1 MKIGIKKEVKIM
13 EGRVALIP
21 TDVRKLI
28 QSGHVV
34 SVENNAGVNAGFS
47 NKDFIAAGASIV
59 STKEVWSNSDLLIG
73 VKEPIENEFKWFRE
87 DLTIFSY
94 LHLAALPFLTHA
106 LVQAGTTAIAL
117 ESVEMNGR
125 LPGLDPMS
133 TIAGRI
139 AGQLAVRN
147 LYKDSGGS
155 GLLLG
160 GVHGTYKGKALVV
173 GGGVAGMSAAKE
185 LAAFGTRVLVIDN
198 NPTVVDRINE
208 SQIENGVDIT
218 AELSDDISYTEELHD
233 TDVLIGAVLI
243 PGRITPKVVS
253 EEAIRGMPDGSVAID
268 IGIDQGGCIETA
280 VLTDWENPTYVTHGV
295 THSCIPNLPGIVP
308 RTSSEAISKVILPQA
323 IKIANEKYDEGLT
336 AAVSI
341 VNHEILDKRIL

>member
-1 MKIGIKKEVKIM
+1 MRIGIKKEVKTM

-21 TDVRKLI
+21 TDVRQLI
-28 QSGHVV
+28 QHGHEV
-34 SVENNAGVNAGFS
+34 SIEKDAGINAGFTNEHYMS
-47 NKDFIAAGASIV
+47 AGASIV
-59 STKEVWSNSDLLIG
+59 PTKEVWSNELLIG
-73 VKEPIENEFKWFRE
+73 VKEPIENEYKWFRE

-94 LHLAALPFLTHA
+94 LHLAALPFLTNA
-106 LVQAGTTAIAL
+106 LVKSGATAIAL
-117 ESVEMNGR
+117 EGVEMDGR

-139 AGQLAVRN
+139 AGQLAMRN
-147 LYKDSGGS
+147 LYRDSGGS

-160 GVHGTYKGKALVV
+160 GVNGTYKGKALVV
-173 GGGVAGMSAAKE
+173 GGGVAGMAAARE
-185 LAAFGTRVLVIDN
+185 LAAFGTRVLVVDN
-198 NPTVVDRINE
+198 NPTVVYRINE
-208 SQIENGVDIT
+208 LTFDLGADIT
-218 AELSDDISYTEELHD
+218 AELSDDISYTEELCD

-243 PGRITPKVVS
+243 PGRITPRVVS
-253 EEAIRGMPDGSVAID
+253 EEDIKGMPDGSVAID

-280 VLTDWENPTYVTHGV
+280 VLTDWDNPTYVTHGV

-323 IKIANEKYDEGLT
+323 IKIANEKYDEGLV

-341 VNHEILDKRIL
+341 ANHEILDKRIL

>member
-28 QSGHVV
+28 QSGHEV
-34 SVENNAGVNAGFS
+34 SVEDKAGINAGFS
-47 NKDFIAAGASIV
+47 NEDYIAAGASIV
-59 STKEVWSNSDLLIG
+59 STKEVWGKDLLIS

-94 LHLAALPFLTHA
+94 LHLAALPFLTNA
-106 LVQAGTTAIAL
+106 LVKAGTTAIAL

-147 LYKDSGGS
+147 LYRDSGGN
-155 GLLLG
+155 GILLG
-160 GVHGTYKGKALVV
+160 GVHGTDRGKALVV

-185 LAAFGTRVLVIDN
+185 LASFGTRVLVVDN

-208 SQIENGVDIT
+208 SQIENSVDIT
-218 AELSDDISYTEELHD
+218 AVLSDDISYTEELHD

-243 PGRITPKVVS
+243 PGRITPKVIS
-253 EEAIRGMPDGSVAID
+253 EEAIKGMPDGSVAID

-280 VLTDWENPTYVTHGV
+280 VLTDWDNPTYVTHGV

>member
-21 TDVRKLI
+21 TDVRRLI
-28 QSGHVV
+28 QSGHEV
-34 SVENNAGVNAGFS
+34 SVEDKAGINAGFS
-47 NKDFIAAGASIV
+47 NEDYIAAGASIV
-59 STKEVWSNSDLLIG
+59 STKEVWSKDLLIS

-94 LHLAALPFLTHA
+94 LHLAALPFLTNA
-106 LVQAGTTAIAL
+106 LVKAGTTAIAL

-147 LYKDSGGS
+147 LYRDSGGN
-155 GLLLG
+155 GILLG
-160 GVHGTYKGKALVV
+160 GVHGTDRGKALVV

-185 LAAFGTRVLVIDN
+185 LASFGTRVLVVDN

-208 SQIENGVDIT
+208 SQIENSVDIT
-218 AELSDDISYTEELHD
+218 ADDISYTEELYD

-253 EEAIRGMPDGSVAID
+253 EDAIKGMPDGSVAID

-280 VLTDWENPTYVTHGV
+280 ILTDWENPTYVTHGV
-295 THSCIPNLPGIVP
+295 THLCIPNLPGIVP